1 MADLDGGVRRGR
13 LAWLR
18 LGGRLWQ
25 HPDFLKLW
33 AGQSVSRL
41 GTVVTALAL
50 PTIAIQQLGAGPVE
64 VGFLAALQALPF
76 PFLGIPSGVIA
87 DRMARRPIMIVS
99 DLGRLAALA
108 SVPLAYL
115 GPGLSLAHLYLVA
128 LVIGVFT
135 PFSAVA
141 SQAYLKGLLDRDDLI
156 EGNAKLEISSSTA
169 NVAGRALAGG
179 LIYWI
184 QAPLAIVVDAVS
196 YLASALLVL
205 AIRRPEIGPS
215 GPRQQGGASSELA
228 PGRHRQQA
236 KRSFWRDAWD
246 GLVATFGDGTIR
258 LIAASSAT
266 VNLGLSIVNTV
277 YLLYAYE
284 VLGLNAAEVGLILAA
299 GGAGSI
305 LGAVAVY
312 PISRRIGEG
321 PAMAS
326 AVLVGFASYLLLP
339 LAQVGAVAAAGLV
352 VPLLGLSS
360 FVVGICL
367 PIYFVNTITVRQA
380 TVADHLQGR
389 VVGTI
394 RTVVIACTPIG
405 ALIGGALGQYLG
417 LVPTLLIGAAVGALA
432 LGWIAAGPVRL
443 TSVRRAGVA

>member
-1 MADLDGGVRRGR
+1 MG
-13 LAWLR
+13 
-18 LGGRLWQ
+18 LGLTGRLWH

-33 AGQSVSRL
+33 GGQSVSRL

-64 VGFLAALQALPF
+64 VGVLAALQALPF
-76 PFLGIPSGVIA
+76 PILGIPSGVIA
-87 DRMARRPIMIVS
+87 DRLPRRPIMVVS
-99 DLGRLAALA
+99 DVGRLLALA
-108 SVPLAYL
+108 SLPLAHL
-115 GPGLSLAHLYLVA
+115 GPGLSLAHLYVVA
-128 LVIGVFT
+128 LAIGIFT

-141 SQAYLKGLLDRDDLI
+141 SQAYLKGLLDRADLT
-156 EGNAKLEISSSTA
+156 EGNAKLEISNSTA
-169 NVAGRALAGG
+169 NVAGRAVAGA

-184 QAPLAIVVDAVS
+184 QAPLALLVDATS

-205 AIRRPEIGPS
+205 AIRRPEAIS
-215 GPRQQGGASSELA
+215 AVPRPEAHG
-228 PGRHRQQA
+228 
-236 KRSFWRDAWD
+236 SFWRDAWD

-284 VLGLNAAEVGLILAA
+284 VLGLNAAEIGLILAI
-299 GGAGSI
+299 GGAGSV
-305 LGAVAVY
+305 LGAMAVY
-312 PISRRIGEG
+312 PVSSRVGEG

-326 AVLVGFASYLLLP
+326 AVLVGFTSYLLLP
-339 LAQVGAVAAAGLV
+339 LAQSGAVATAGLV
-352 VPLLGLSS
+352 VPLLGLAS
-360 FVVGICL
+360 FVVSVCL

-380 TVADHLQGR
+380 TVPDHLQGR

-405 ALIGGALGQYLG
+405 ALLGGALGQYAG
-417 LVPTLLIGAAVGALA
+417 LVPTLLTGAAVGMLALA
-432 LGWIAAGPVRL
+432 WIAAGPIRL
-443 TSVRRAGVA
+443 TSVRRSEIASAGT

>member
-1 MADLDGGVRRGR
+1 MSDAPGNAGRRR
-13 LAWLR
+13 MLWPR

-25 HPDFLKLW
+25 RPDFLKLW
-33 AGQSVSRL
+33 ASQSVSRL

-76 PFLGIPSGVIA
+76 SILGIPSGVIA
-87 DRMARRPIMIVS
+87 DRLPRRPIMIVS

-115 GPGLSLAHLYLVA
+115 GPGLSMAHLYLVA
-128 LVIGVFT
+128 LIIGIFT

-141 SQAYLKGLLDRDDLI
+141 SQAYLKGLLDRDDLT
-156 EGNAKLEISSSTA
+156 EGNAKLEISNSTA
-169 NVAGRALAGG
+169 NVAGRALAGA
-179 LIYWI
+179 LIHWI
-184 QAPLAIVVDAVS
+184 QAPLAIVVDAIS
-196 YLASALLVL
+196 YLISALLVL
-205 AIRRPEIGPS
+205 AIRRPEPITS
-215 GPRQQGGASSELA
+215 RSRQQGRASF
-228 PGRHRQQA
+228 R
-236 KRSFWRDAWD
+236 RDAWD
-246 GLVATFGDGTIR
+246 GLAATFCDGTIR

-284 VLGLNAAEVGLILAA
+284 VLGLNAAEVGLVLAA
-299 GGAGSI
+299 GGAGSV
-305 LGAVAVY
+305 LGAMAVY
-312 PISRRIGEG
+312 PVSRRIGEG

-339 LAQVGAVAAAGLV
+339 LAQTGPVAAAGLV
-352 VPLLGLSS
+352 VPLLGVAS
-360 FVVGICL
+360 FVVSVCL

-417 LVPTLLIGAAVGALA
+417 VVATLLIGAAVGALA
-432 LGWIAAGPVRL
+432 LGWIAAGPIRL
-443 TSVRRAGVA
+443 TSVRRTEAAFIRTA